1 MTTKGQKCFWCD
13 DDISYL
19 DWGGDYM
26 TICQSSILLYINY
39 MSQTWLWKQ
48 TDREFPGG
56 PVGKTPHS
64 QYRGPDFD
72 PWSSNEDPICHAEWP
87 K

>member
-1 MTTKGQKCFWCD
+1 
-13 DDISYL
+13 
-19 DWGGDYM
+19 M
-26 TICQSSILLYINY
+26 TICQSSMLLYINY

-56 PVGKTPHS
+56 PVVKTPHS
-64 QYRGPDFD
+64 QYRGPGID
-72 PWSSNEDPICHAEWP
+72 PWLSNEDPICHAEWP